1 MEATPLCRSR
11 WLGLLWVCSGILSL
25 TLAPAAAQINVPQ
38 RPVQVSEPEEPG
50 TGLPEQPPVL
60 PEAEQPQAPSPTQAP
75 PPKYDFQ
82 HNITGDWFGLRNW
95 LSDQGIEITGS
106 YVMEY
111 LGNPVGGSSQGS
123 TYVHNIGLRTDID
136 LEKLVGLPNS
146 AFRARFSQR
155 SGDSL
160 TSDHIHNQFNVQ
172 QIYGAGQTYR
182 LVDVQ
187 LYHSFFDNLVNVT
200 YGKLVVTADFL
211 TSPLYCQF
219 VNNAYCGQPTAP
231 SVNMPNGNTT
241 YPRAT
246 YGGRIRLNPTSEFY
260 GMVGVYDGDPEQE
273 GRNDHGTNFT
283 LGDNGY
289 LVVTEIGYTP
299 RKGLFDLPGHYK
311 LGGFYHSGT
320 FPNLSKDVNGN
331 NRFDSGLAANQFS
344 GNSGF
349 YVLPDQMLY
358 REKPEADE
366 GLYAFGVF
374 VLAVDQQENTLPYFL
389 SGGLVYQG
397 LLDSRPQDKTA
408 LGFAVGWFSDNL
420 SDARH
425 AAGLERKTTETL
437 IELNHQIQLT
447 PAIYVRPDLQYIIRP
462 AGQGNI
468 DNALVIGFEAG
479 VSF

>member
-1 MEATPLCRSR
+1 MEATPLGRSG
-11 WLGLLWVCSGILSL
+11 WPGLLWVCSGILSL

-95 LSDQGIEITGS
+95 LSDQGIEITCS

-299 RKGLFDLPGHYK
+299 WKGLFDLPGHYK

-320 FPNLSKDVNGN
+320 FPNLSRATV
-331 NRFDSGLAANQFS
+331 DSMFS
-344 GNSGF
+344 PTRCFTGRSPKRTRACTPSGF
-349 YVLPDQMLY
+349 SCSPSISRRIRSPTSSRAAWSIKACSIPARRTKPRSASPSAGSVTTSATPDTLLGWN
-358 REKPEADE
+358 EKPRRR
-366 GLYAFGVF
+366 
-374 VLAVDQQENTLPYFL
+374 
-389 SGGLVYQG
+389 S
-397 LLDSRPQDKTA
+397 S
-408 LGFAVGWFSDNL
+408 S
-420 SDARH
+420 
-425 AAGLERKTTETL
+425 
-437 IELNHQIQLT
+437 
-447 PAIYVRPDLQYIIRP
+447 
-462 AGQGNI
+462 
-468 DNALVIGFEAG
+468 
-479 VSF
+479 